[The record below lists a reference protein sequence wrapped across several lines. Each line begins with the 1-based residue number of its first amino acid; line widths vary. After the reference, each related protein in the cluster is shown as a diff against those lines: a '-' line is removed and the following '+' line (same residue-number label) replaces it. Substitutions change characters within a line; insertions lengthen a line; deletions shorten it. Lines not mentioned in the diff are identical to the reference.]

1 MDTIR
6 QYVLSVICIV
16 ICCGVLQL
24 AVPKGTV
31 GTLFRVISGLAVT
44 ITVLSPLLNGKMLYW
59 NYQFDRIV
67 SDSTIAISEGQ
78 NIASD
83 LLKQRIKEETESYI
97 LTKASDLNVEMD
109 VDVNLASDYPNTPVA
124 VTMKGKIS
132 PYAKQRLATYIAND
146 LAIPGENQI
155 WISEV

>member
-1 MDTIR
+1 MFVVSHQYDLLYERSRLVDTIR

-59 NYQFDRIV
+59 N
-67 SDSTIAISEGQ
+67 
-78 NIASD
+78 
-83 LLKQRIKEETESYI
+83 
-97 LTKASDLNVEMD
+97 
-109 VDVNLASDYPNTPVA
+109 
-124 VTMKGKIS
+124 
-132 PYAKQRLATYIAND
+132 
-146 LAIPGENQI
+146 
-155 WISEV
+155 